1 MVDVI
6 LTALSPADIP
16 MSPAKAPE
24 ERSSRAS
31 LLRILGVVVPIVII
45 GFLVIKQSNF
55 LAGRALLI
63 GFGNTETIYKNA
75 WFEWDGDV
83 VARDVVIY
91 PLDVA
96 DEEFAIRAE
105 RLHVTTPGWWWFIR
119 NTFNR
124 KQLLAHMDRLQF
136 RLEGLRD
143 ETGIDPTLGDLG
155 PFSAASASPF
165 EAEGCAQHGMWLREE
180 LVDMGLTPGETTLSF
195 DYRVDGSQLHTTIV
209 LHTPG
214 VSKATFERESLLPTK
229 LNALVIDQYEK
240 WTQRER
246 WEVADEGFVRARNA
260 FCAKQDGVEPR
271 VFVAR
276 HVESVERLMEIDGV
290 APDGS
295 ARDTYRRFA
304 RDGGTLVVEMRFPS
318 PEAMSMLSE
327 DATLG
332 DELALVD
339 ARIEHN
345 GRGLPTRFL
354 RTEPRSLDKLDDLGS
369 VWAAIEFERR
379 RDPEDGSPPPAPAAT
394 TPVAAAG
401 APAATAEPAAETTDS
416 AAPFAASTGAAP
428 PAAAPP
434 AAAPPPAATPVASAT
449 PAANSTPVAA
459 TQIGGP
465 RPPQL
470 TWNELRPLQG
480 RLIRVWT
487 RQSVPKIVEVL
498 SIDEER
504 LRVRVQVGGG
514 IGEHSI
520 SRSNFLRA
528 QLVR

>member
-1 MVDVI
+1 
-6 LTALSPADIP
+6 

-63 GFGNTETIYKNA
+63 GFGNTETVYKNA

-96 DEEFAIRAE
+96 DEELAIRAE

-155 PFSAASASPF
+155 PFSATSASPF

-180 LVDMGLTPGETTLSF
+180 LVDMGLTPGATTLSF
-195 DYRVDGSQLHTTIV
+195 DYRVDGTQLHTTIV
-209 LHTPG
+209 LQTPG
-214 VSKATFERESLLPTK
+214 VSKVSFERESQLPTK
-229 LNALVIDQYEK
+229 LNALVIDQYPA

-290 APDGS
+290 TPDGS

-318 PEAMSMLSE
+318 PEAMNMLSE
-327 DATLG
+327 EATLG
-332 DELALVD
+332 DELAMVD

-354 RTEPRSLDKLDDLGS
+354 RTEPRALDKLDDLGS
-369 VWAAIEFERR
+369 VWAAIEYERR
-379 RDPEDGSPPPAPAAT
+379 REGTDESTSGSSSAPVATPSVATPPVAAPPVATTGSSTTPASGAAEPAGNAAQVAAPAAEAPRT
-394 TPVAAAG
+394 TNAV
-401 APAATAEPAAETTDS
+401 PAVITHV
-416 AAPFAASTGAAP
+416 GG
-428 PAAAPP
+428 
-434 AAAPPPAATPVASAT
+434 PPP
-449 PAANSTPVAA
+449 
-459 TQIGGP
+459 
-465 RPPQL
+465 PPL
-470 TWNELRPLQG
+470 GWDDLRGMQG
-480 RLIRVWT
+480 RLVRVWT
-487 RQSVPKIVEVL
+487 RQSAPKIVEVL
-498 SIDEER
+498 SIDGER

-520 SRSNFLRA
+520 ARSNFLRA